1 MAKKKLEIVNPT
13 DENLKLVRD
22 EDGIDTSL
30 SLANEGSGAKVTG
43 NLNVTGDIDVKG
55 TVNIGTEGTLNA
67 NQVKSNSTGSV
78 IDIGADLDLT
88 ANTDID
94 VTATRT
100 LLLTATNGYINT
112 SKGISI
118 QEAASAVAD
127 QAGFGHVW
135 VRSSIPNDLYF
146 TDDTGQ
152 DVRITN
158 NGNVFTQYHYET
170 KCVGWNN
177 TGTSQVYLP
186 ITGYIVEQTGT
197 SSRNEYVGYVAPYNG
212 TIERAMFRCETAQ
225 DGTLEFD
232 IYESSDGT
240 ENPGTVSGVVDTVI
254 DIADDISVTIDFS
267 SMTSGTNALVKGRIY
282 AFRVDTPAAP
292 YDANMTLVFKWD
304 ITT

>member
-1 MAKKKLEIVNPT
+1 MS
-13 DENLKLVRD
+13 NLKTDKNLDKHLRPVKSD
-22 EDGIDTSL
+22 VENTSL
-30 SLANEGSGAKVTG
+30 QLATEGNGAKVTG
-43 NLNVTGDIDVKG
+43 DLTVTGTVDIK
-55 TVNIGTEGTLNA
+55 TEGTLNT
-67 NQVKSNSTGSV
+67 NKIQSNNNGECTIEFSND
-78 IDIGADLDLT
+78 IDLKAS
-88 ANTDID
+88 TDIQITPARHLY
-94 VTATRT
+94 VEPG
-100 LLLTATNGYINT
+100 TNIHCN
-112 SKGISI
+112 KGIHI
-118 QEAASAVAD
+118 KEQASALAEVSTHG
-127 QAGFGHVW
+127 QLW
-135 VRSSIPNDLYF
+135 VKDDTPNELAF
-146 TDDTGQ
+146 TDDAGTDIVGIGKYQ
-152 DVRITN
+152 
-158 NGNVFTQYHYET
+158 YET

-232 IYESSDGT
+232 IYEASDGT

-292 YDANMTLVFKWD
+292 YDSNMTLVFKWD
-304 ITT
+304 VTS